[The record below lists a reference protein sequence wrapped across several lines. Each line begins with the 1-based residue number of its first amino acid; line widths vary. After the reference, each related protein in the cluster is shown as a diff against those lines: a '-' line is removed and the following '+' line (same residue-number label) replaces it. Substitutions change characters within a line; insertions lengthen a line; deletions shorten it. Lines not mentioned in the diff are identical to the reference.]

1 MENVKYIRALEI
13 TSSAVKFAVGYV
25 LKNVP
30 CVLYYKQIPLSGVV
44 KEGRIAA
51 PDKLVEAL
59 QELHQIDDDELDLHM
74 EPNAVS
80 VVLPALGFKVFQTDK
95 ATNIV
100 ASDGVIAPV
109 DVSNVM
115 SLVNKQVVPQD
126 NVIVDIVPEY
136 FVANRQAYKEPP
148 LGVKSDSITVR
159 AKVYTLPEDLL
170 DSYKKLVQDAGFRV
184 LRTSV
189 ATYGAS
195 QLIKTN
201 PGYPSN
207 YLLMDLGADLTTI
220 SFIGN
225 GNPYS
230 SRFIKLGGNSLTE
243 TIAKRLRISFDT
255 ANELKETYGYDLTK
269 HAFETPLY
277 SGPDLNGSKVKYHQK
292 DLNAAIEEFFGIFN
306 NYLKVAFQQLSESK
320 IPNFES
326 YPVIITGG
334 GSCLNGIGNLLAPGI
349 GPRAIYAYIP
359 SIIGARDPEATNL
372 LGMIVAEGSHK
383 KSNLVESYRGVSALS
398 RE

>member
-170 DSYKKLVQDAGFRV
+170 DSYKKLIQDAGFRV
-184 LRTSV
+184 
-189 ATYGAS
+189 
-195 QLIKTN
+195 
-201 PGYPSN
+201 
-207 YLLMDLGADLTTI
+207 
-220 SFIGN
+220 
-225 GNPYS
+225 
-230 SRFIKLGGNSLTE
+230 
-243 TIAKRLRISFDT
+243 
-255 ANELKETYGYDLTK
+255 
-269 HAFETPLY
+269 
-277 SGPDLNGSKVKYHQK
+277 
-292 DLNAAIEEFFGIFN
+292 
-306 NYLKVAFQQLSESK
+306 
-320 IPNFES
+320 
-326 YPVIITGG
+326 
-334 GSCLNGIGNLLAPGI
+334 
-349 GPRAIYAYIP
+349 
-359 SIIGARDPEATNL
+359 
-372 LGMIVAEGSHK
+372 
-383 KSNLVESYRGVSALS
+383 
-398 RE
+398 